1 MVQGR
6 SKIVIH
12 CSNLWFKLL
21 MFLQLFIFLLL
32 WTHGWGA
39 PKTKHEE
46 RLLFELKKKHPEA
59 KAKAGAKL
67 GKKLTQLYKKN
78 NLSAED
84 VSQLLQTADE
94 AGLDFQ
100 NPIRKKGT

>member
-1 MVQGR
+1 MGVGLPKQSLKKG
-6 SKIVIH
+6 S
-12 CSNLWFKLL
+12 
-21 MFLQLFIFLLL
+21 FLN
-32 WTHGWGA
+32 W
-39 PKTKHEE
+39 
-46 RLLFELKKKHPEA
+46 KKKHPET

-78 NLSAED
+78 KLSAED

-100 NPIRKKGT
+100 NPIKKKGT